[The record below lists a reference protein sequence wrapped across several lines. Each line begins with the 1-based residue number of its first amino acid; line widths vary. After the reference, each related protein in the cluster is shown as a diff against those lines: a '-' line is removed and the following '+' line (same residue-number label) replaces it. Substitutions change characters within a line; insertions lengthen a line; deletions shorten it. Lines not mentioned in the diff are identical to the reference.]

1 MLKVT
6 VVILGD
12 GLASTAVGPLE
23 VFFAAGMLFPT
34 LKGETPN
41 QLFDVTTVSLDGK
54 SVSAAYGLG
63 LTPQKSIEDIDRTDI
78 IIVPTSG
85 IEVDLKLIENS
96 ALLPWL
102 RKHHALGAY
111 IAGTCMGSVYLAEAG
126 LLDGREAT
134 THWAATQDFERRYP
148 KVKWRPDLLITEDS
162 RLLCSGCVTSAI
174 DVSLYLVEKLIS
186 HDIAVQTAKALLHP
200 MPLINQSGYAVLPQS
215 PPHEDARIR
224 EVESYTQKN
233 FRTDLGIE
241 SLAEKFGMSGRTFL
255 RRFKAATGRLPGAY
269 VQAVRVEVA
278 KSMLERDRASVQTIA
293 SHVGY
298 EDVSFFRTLFKRLT
312 GMTPGDYRSHFGK
325 YSIRKADTPDAST

>member
-1 MLKVT
+1 MLNVT
-6 VVILGD
+6 VVLLGD
-12 GLASTAVGPLE
+12 GLASTALGPLE
-23 VFFAAGMLFPT
+23 VFFAAGVLFQT
-34 LKGETPN
+34 LKGETPS
-41 QLFDVTTVSLDGK
+41 QLFEVTTASIDGK

-63 LTPQKSIEDIDRTDI
+63 LTPQNSIDDIDRTDI

-85 IEVDLKLIENS
+85 TEVDLKLIENS

-148 KVKWRPDLLITEDS
+148 KVKWRPELLITEDS
-162 RLLCSGCVTSAI
+162 RLLCSGGVTSAI

-200 MPLINQSGYAVLPQS
+200 MPRINQSGYAMLPLS

-224 EVESYTQKN
+224 EAETYIQEN
-233 FRTDLGIE
+233 FREDLGVE
-241 SLAEKFGMSGRTFL
+241 ALADRFGMSGRTFL

-278 KSMLERDRASVQTIA
+278 KSMLERERISVQSVA
-293 SHVGY
+293 AHVGY
-298 EDVSFFRTLFKRLT
+298 ENVSFFRTLFKRLT
-312 GMTPGDYRSHFGK
+312 GMTPGDYRNHFGK
-325 YSIRKADTPDAST
+325 FSIRKSDAPDASA

>member
-1 MLKVT
+1 MLNVT
-6 VVILGD
+6 VVLLGD
-12 GLASTAVGPLE
+12 GLASTALGPLE
-23 VFFAAGMLFPT
+23 VFFAAGSLFQT
-34 LKGETPN
+34 LKGETPKP
-41 QLFDVTTVSLDGK
+41 LFEVTTVSLDGK

-63 LTPQKSIEDIDRTDI
+63 LTPQKSIDEIERTDI

-85 IEVDLKLIENS
+85 TEVDMKLIENS

-134 THWAATQDFERRYP
+134 THWASAQDFERRYP
-148 KVKWRPDLLITEDS
+148 KVKWRPELFVTEDA
-162 RLLCSGCVTSAI
+162 RLLCSGGVTSAI
-174 DVSLYLVEKLIS
+174 DVSLYLVEKLAG

-200 MPLINQSGYAVLPQS
+200 MPRINQSGYAVLPFS
-215 PPHEDARIR
+215 PPLEDARIR
-224 EVESYTQKN
+224 DVENYIQKN
-233 FRTDLGIE
+233 FREDLGAE
-241 SLAEKFGMSGRTFL
+241 ALAEKFGMSGRTFL
-255 RRFKAATGRLPGAY
+255 RRFKAATGRLPSAY

-278 KSMLERDRASVQTIA
+278 KSMLERDRVSVQAIA

-312 GMTPGDYRSHFGK
+312 GMTPGDYRNHFGK
-325 YSIRKADTPDAST
+325 FSIRKNEALDPAA